1 MSLSATAKWI
11 PPARVAIVTAS
22 DGRRCTMGNVATQAD
37 VDNAISFAVAR
48 WTAED
53 EAAAQEAAQREAR
66 RQAWDADIS
75 AEAIAQAVAKAA
87 ATPSF
92 TKALAFLKLVKH
104 KETVPFFDE
113 VLSEMERLRD
123 ANADTPGEEE

>member
-1 MSLSATAKWI
+1 MSITASAKWI
-11 PPARVAIVTAS
+11 APARVAIVTAS

-37 VDNAISFAVAR
+37 VQNAIDSALAR

-53 EAAAQEAAQREAR
+53 EAAAQEAAEREAR

-75 AEAIAQAVAKAA
+75 AEAVKQAVAKAA
-87 ATPSF
+87 ATPHFAGSL
-92 TKALAFLKLVKH
+92 TFLKLVKH

-113 VLSEMERLRD
+113 VLAEMERLRD
-123 ANADTPGEEE
+123 ATPDNPGEEE